1 MQNILDELYDKYSCP
16 AHKPEAQH
24 EIDESHKR
32 LIETLGKPE
41 RKQVL
46 RIIDNKDLIAG
57 ARARESFQCG
67 FWLAWRLFA
76 QLHSYDSGRSL
87 EEILN
92 ANGRFVVPLD
102 SAETAAPDES
112 VGDNYFKDL
121 E

>member
-1 MQNILDELYDKYSCP
+1 MKNILDELYDKYNRP
-16 AHKPEAQH
+16 AHKPEVQH

-92 ANGRFVVPLD
+92 ADGRFVMPLD
-102 SAETAAPDES
+102 STETAAPDEG
-112 VGDNYFKDL
+112 VGDNCW
-121 E
+121 